1 MNEIR
6 RNLLFQAVLLW
17 FAIAL
22 QQGCGEKQAAP
33 EGTPISWHSPRMLE
47 IKKEW
52 DSLFRIETKTMDD
65 YADLSR
71 AMEAV
76 LGKRLSDQDV
86 RQLAAS
92 CEMLPINAKERS
104 DFDNAVLNVMVEI
117 LVDLA
122 DRDSLVKMLSTRCP
136 NYICHYAYIEY
147 NLVFHGYKLKDP
159 ILILGEAYSKC
170 RVAEVRYDIASAVR
184 RSFAGLGI
192 RGKDDA
198 DFVKNAMQWYE
209 KEKDHL
215 TVNSL
220 YWENELLAPVE
231 SYDLHPRFYE
241 KYPGP
246 IPRKPL
252 FEKKPR
258 GE

>member
-6 RNLLFQAVLLW
+6 RNLLFRAVLLW
-17 FAIAL
+17 FVIAL

-33 EGTPISWHSPRMLE
+33 EGTPISWRSPRMLE

-52 DSLFRIETKTMDD
+52 DALSRMETKTMDD

-92 CEMLPINAKERS
+92 CETLPINARERS
-104 DFDNAVLNVMVEI
+104 DFDNAVLNFMVEI

-136 NYICHYAYIEY
+136 NYICHYASIEY
-147 NLVFHGYKLKDP
+147 NLVFQGYKLKDP
-159 ILILGEAYSKC
+159 ILIRIL
-170 RVAEVRYDIASAVR
+170 
-184 RSFAGLGI
+184 RSI
-192 RGKDDA
+192 
-198 DFVKNAMQWYE
+198 
-209 KEKDHL
+209 
-215 TVNSL
+215 
-220 YWENELLAPVE
+220 
-231 SYDLHPRFYE
+231 
-241 KYPGP
+241 PG
-246 IPRKPL
+246 
-252 FEKKPR
+252 
-258 GE
+258 